1 MPGEFFSSGVAHAS
15 GMLLIQ
21 SELLRLLWQAGPAAK
36 IILLLLAG
44 FSVLSW
50 AVMWDRWKTFRAAE
64 SETDRFGELFR
75 STANLA
81 QFRDQQG
88 EFGATP
94 LRALFRAGFQELSQ
108 SVPRKGETATP
119 PQREVGMRNLD
130 RALGRAQREENGRLE
145 RGLGFL
151 ATTASATPFIGLL
164 GTVWGIMNAFQGI
177 GLTGTANL
185 AVVAPGI
192 AEALINTAAGLGAAI
207 PAVLGYNHFLGRLRR
222 MSVRMENFSSE
233 FAARADRILSLR

>member
-1 MPGEFFSSGVAHAS
+1 MIFPSLPCTSGI
-15 GMLLIQ
+15 LLIQ
-21 SELLRLLWQAGPAAK
+21 SDLFRLLWQAGPIAK

-50 AVMWDRWKTFRAAE
+50 AVMWDRWKTFRRAE
-64 SETDRFGELFR
+64 VETDRYSEMFR

-81 QFRDQQG
+81 QVRDQQG
-88 EFGATP
+88 AFSDTP
-94 LRALFRAGFQELSQ
+94 LLPLFKAGFQELSE
-108 SVPRKGETATP
+108 SVPRKGEPGTAA
-119 PQREVGMRNLD
+119 QRDLGMRNLD
-130 RALGRAQREENGRLE
+130 RALGRASRDEISRLE

-164 GTVWGIMNAFQGI
+164 GTVWGIMNSFQAI

-192 AEALINTAAGLGAAI
+192 AEALINTAAGLAAAI

-222 MSVRMENFSSE
+222 MGTRMENFTSE
-233 FAARADRILSLR
+233 LTSRADRILSRT